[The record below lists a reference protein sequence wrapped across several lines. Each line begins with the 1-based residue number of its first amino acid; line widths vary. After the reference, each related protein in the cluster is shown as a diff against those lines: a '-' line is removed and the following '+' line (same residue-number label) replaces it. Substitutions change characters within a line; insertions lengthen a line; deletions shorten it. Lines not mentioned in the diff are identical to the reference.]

1 MADSPDLHYFVN
13 RIWPRPLASPS
24 ILCVSRGCLPSRF
37 LPGPAISSRRGG
49 DDKTLATAF
58 ACELDRICC
67 RLWWGRRGRASVCC
81 GGYCPVEG
89 GESAPAV
96 YSGVVRGDPDIM
108 AGVAAVEQ
116 DPPGGVVSIDIH
128 S

>member
-1 MADSPDLHYFVN
+1 M
-13 RIWPRPLASPS
+13 ASPPV
-24 ILCVSRGCLPSRF
+24 LRFRRGRGPARF
-37 LPGPAISSRRGG
+37 LPGPAIPSGGGG
-49 DDKTLATAF
+49 DDKALATAF

-67 RLWWGRRGRASVCC
+67 RIWWGRRGRASVCC
-81 GGYCPVEG
+81 GGYCPVER

-116 DPPGGVVSIDIH
+116 DPPGGVVNPLYFPYPTSLPY
-128 S
+128 SLYSQ